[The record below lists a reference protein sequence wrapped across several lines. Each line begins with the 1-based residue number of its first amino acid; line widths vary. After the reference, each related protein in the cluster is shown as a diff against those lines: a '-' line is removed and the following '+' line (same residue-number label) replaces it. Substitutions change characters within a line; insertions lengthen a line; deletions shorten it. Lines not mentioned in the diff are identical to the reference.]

1 MHHLQQT
8 VKPGDFDLT
17 CGQLQNE
24 YSDAQRYR
32 VLGGV
37 SHQAPVEE
45 KSLSRHWLR
54 RASLSFVALLF
65 EMRS

>member
-1 MHHLQQT
+1 MVFRLQSVPQKT
-8 VKPGDFDLT
+8 RL
-17 CGQLQNE
+17 
-24 YSDAQRYR
+24 